1 MDTADL
7 FQKVLKHLYFGE
19 IDPRRD
25 HTYRFEEGV
34 YLLFFEEGDEKVY
47 VFAGEGYIIVEI
59 TEHGSNAIFRLLPA
73 TPINIK
79 VEITKDGSNT
89 SSSRHKLIFYL
100 YVIMSNRGESKVL
113 LEVRFPFD
121 SRYLRRIYEMDMKK
135 VTLYYSV
142 NGRYSCLDR
151 WKILCLSNT
160 SFLEVFENK
169 KVIEDKGG

>member
-59 TEHGSNAIFRLLPA
+59 T
-73 TPINIK
+73 
-79 VEITKDGSNT
+79 KDGSNA